1 MELNTII
8 LMAFFASMISVAR
21 AIYIG
26 TGILHNIQ
34 KTVNY
39 VSLKKHV
46 KELLFHI
53 TFLFLIGFSMFL
65 FATYGGM

>member
-8 LMAFFASMISVAR
+8 FMAFFASMISVAR

-39 VSLKKHV
+39 VSLRKHV

-53 TFLFLIGFSMFL
+53 TFLFLIGFLMFL
-65 FATYGGM
+65 FVTYVGM